1 MRLGNHRRGWMLGK
15 TVLALCAVLPLVA
28 VPPAGA
34 QDAPSGAQ
42 AGSGGR
48 GGRRGGAGAGDSM
61 RVFLGLGPA
70 PDAAAAKKG
79 EPLYKEN
86 CATCHGESAHGAQG
100 PNLVR
105 SVVVLHDEKGEEI
118 GPVVRGGRP
127 QAGMPA
133 FPEPERGRRLQHR
146 GVSSSAGGTGGQP
159 RHLWRHLRRPARTR
173 PAGMPNRARHS
184 STARAGAPSAI
195 RPRGDMAKIGAK
207 YPQAAALQARFLW
220 PAQRGPAQGQGD
232 HGLRGNRR
240 RRRPKP
246 EGFRCILDGR
256 GAASTISGRATRCKV
271 EIEDQIGR
279 TSGSAA
285 AKYTDADIHDL
296 TAYLETLK

>member
-1 MRLGNHRRGWMLGK
+1 MLGK

-100 PNLVR
+100 PSLVR
-105 SVVVLHDEKGEEI
+105 SVVVLHDQKGEEI
-118 GPVVRGGRP
+118 GAVVRGGRP

-133 FPEPERGRRLQHR
+133 FASLSADDVYNIAEYLHQQVELAANRGTYGSTYAGLRAQTTGDAKR
-146 GVSSSAGGTGGQP
+146 GEAFFNGAGGC
-159 RHLWRHLRRPARTR
+159 AKC
-173 PAGMPNRARHS
+173 HS
-184 STARAGAPSAI
+184 TS
-195 RPRGDMAKIGAK
+195 GDMAKIGEK
-207 YPQAAALQARFLW
+207 YPQAAALQGRFLW
-220 PAQRGPAQGQGD
+220 PAQRGPAQAKVTTASGETVTGV
-232 HGLRGNRR
+232 LRSLTD
-240 RRRPKP
+240 
-246 EGFRCILDGR
+246 FDVSLVD
-256 GAASTISGRATRCKV
+256 AAGEYHYWPRAAVQV
-271 EIEDQIGR
+271 EIEDHMAGHRALLPQ
-279 TSGSAA
+279 
-285 AKYTDADIHDL
+285 YTDAQIHDL